1 MTDRWARKRKNPR
14 ARIGQQGK
22 IWMYLE
28 GPRRMAAETE
38 KHWAERLE
46 QRQR

>member
-14 ARIGQQGK
+14 ARTGQQGK

-28 GPRRMAAETE
+28 GPRKMAAEGK
-38 KHWAERLE
+38 KHGAKRPE
-46 QRQR
+46 RQRR